1 MSSSN
6 PLGDIQVGA
15 SYSRALNVRVDN
27 QCSNGTERKLCR
39 LLGQTPQDL
48 IEFQSHL
55 ELKEACTHPRA
66 LHAEMD
72 AEHNQVHG
80 DTRLYLSPSLPP
92 PLPLPKAPLPLP
104 KAQPGKATNI
114 SPHLRTTNA
123 ETVQDATL

>member
-27 QCSNGTERKLCR
+27 QCSNRTERKLCR

-48 IEFQSHL
+48 IEFQPHL

-80 DTRLYLSPSLPP
+80 GTHLYLSPSLPP

-104 KAQPGKATNI
+104 KA
-114 SPHLRTTNA
+114 
-123 ETVQDATL
+123 